1 VLELVYQVIFRKK
14 AIALILTIALILS
27 LGIGSVLLYSDYLKS
42 KNSVRIGYLRGDLHQ
57 LSFFVASEKELYKEE
72 GLDISPSFYGNGVE
86 EMDAFTSGSIDI
98 GFLGIAPAL
107 LKRINAQTNIKI
119 VAAVNYHGSAII
131 VTADSSLSSISDLE
145 GKAIAIPGYGTVQ
158 NILLNMALEQSGIAM
173 NAVNMTQIGPWN
185 MQITLE
191 RGDIDAFIAWEPYPA
206 KAYVD
211 GNGKYLV
218 KSSEIWKNHP
228 CCVLAVREDYLRDH
242 RDIVE
247 KVVKI
252 HVNATNW
259 IKANP
264 SEAASIG
271 AQWTGVDQ
279 DVVAL
284 AMKNIEYNYY
294 PDKKGMT
301 IYLEKLIRYGYVD
314 STQVEDVDLFLD
326 SFIDTSLIDQ
336 L

>member
-1 VLELVYQVIFRKK
+1 MVPKVISQRKII
-14 AIALILTIALILS
+14 ALLIIALILG
-27 LGIGSVLLYSDYLKS
+27 LGIGSFVIYSNYFTSENTVK
-42 KNSVRIGYLRGDLHQ
+42 IGYLRGDLHQ
-57 LSFFVASEKELYKEE
+57 LAFFVASEKEWYTEE
-72 GLDISPSFYGNGVE
+72 GIDVSSSFYSNGVE

-98 GFLGIAPAL
+98 GYLGIAPAL

-119 VAAVNYHGSAII
+119 VAAVNYEGSAII
-131 VTADSSLSSISDLE
+131 VSANSAISSVSDLE
-145 GKAIAIPGYGTVQ
+145 GNAVAIPGYGTVQ

-173 NAVNMTQIGPWN
+173 NEVNMTQIGPWN
-185 MQITLE
+185 MQVTLE

-206 KAYVD
+206 KATVE

-228 CCVLAVREDYLRDH
+228 CCVLAVREDFLRDH

-264 SEAASIG
+264 NEAASIG

-279 DVVAL
+279 KIVAL
-284 AMKNIEYNYY
+284 AMKNIKYNYY
-294 PDKKGMT
+294 PDKKSMT
-301 IYLEKLIRYGYVD
+301 KYLEKLIQYGYVD
-314 STQVEDVDLFLD
+314 TTQVEDVDLFMD
-326 SFIDTSLIDQ
+326 SFIDTSLIEQ